1 MDTRESRHIKVKK
14 VKKKRLNIARAL
26 VLVLFIY
33 IIVCVGIYIY
43 QEPVRHY
50 EIKGNSRLTDID
62 IIRNLSLEDYPSF
75 VSINNKA
82 LKKKL
87 EDNVLIKKAT
97 IKYGWNFSLIIE
109 IEENN
114 PIFVY
119 KMENKICLSDGTL
132 IDNDADL
139 AVGIPILLNTTPE
152 EQMRELAKNLSDL
165 DEGIL
170 YLVNDIEYKPSYN
183 SNNQIIDDY
192 RFLLSMNDK
201 NMVYVNAKKLKS
213 MNKYLEVIATNKITS
228 SGTFFLDGTEDRYP
242 FILRSDDPNGIV
254 TTTTTKVV
262 DDIIVDDAP
271 VGGDDDEN

>member
-1 MDTRESRHIKVKK
+1 MDTRESRHAKVKK
-14 VKKKRLNIARAL
+14 VKKKRLNIARTL

-33 IIVCVGIYIY
+33 IIVCVGVYLY

-50 EIKGNSRLTDID
+50 EIKGNSRLTDMD
-62 IIRNLSLEDYPSF
+62 IIRYLSLEDYPSF
-75 VSINNKA
+75 VSINT
-82 LKKKL
+82 KKIKNSL
-87 EDNVLIKKAT
+87 EDNVLIKKAKV
-97 IKYGWNFSLIIE
+97 KYGWNFSLVIE
-109 IEENN
+109 IEENS
-114 PIFVY
+114 PTFVY
-119 KMENKICLSDGTL
+119 KNEDKICLSDGTL
-132 IDNDADL
+132 IEYNAID
-139 AVGIPILLNTTPE
+139 AVGIPILLNATPE
-152 EQMRELAKNLSDL
+152 EQMRILASNLSSL

-170 YLVNDIEYKPSYN
+170 YMINDIEYKPSYN

-254 TTTTTKVV
+254 TTTTTKVIEDV
-262 DDIIVDDAP
+262 IDDAP
-271 VGGDDDEN
+271 IGDPNEN

>member
-1 MDTRESRHIKVKK
+1 MDTRESRHAKVKK
-14 VKKKRLNIARAL
+14 VKKKRLNIARTL

-33 IIVCVGIYIY
+33 IVVCVGIYLY

-50 EIKGNSRLTDID
+50 QIKGNSRLSDMD
-62 IIRNLSLEDYPSF
+62 IIRYLSLEDYPSF
-75 VSINNKA
+75 VSINNKN
-82 LKKKL
+82 LKNSL
-87 EDNVLIKKAT
+87 ESHVFIKKANV
-97 IKYGWNFSLIIE
+97 KYGWNFSLVIE

-114 PIFVY
+114 PTFVY
-119 KMENKICLSDGTL
+119 KNEDKICLSDGTL
-132 IDNDADL
+132 IEYNAQD
-139 AVGIPILLNTTPE
+139 AVGIPILLNATPE
-152 EQMRELAKNLSDL
+152 EQMRELANNLSEL

-170 YLVNDIEYKPSYN
+170 YMINDIEYKPSYN

-242 FILRSDDPNGIV
+242 FILRGDDPNGIV
-254 TTTTTKVV
+254 TTSTTKVQDDVVV
-262 DDIIVDDAP
+262 DDVPI
-271 VGGDDDEN
+271 GDENEN